1 MKDRAP
7 FDKDDYGRESYFCES
22 YRQFFDYA
30 LPRFQQLAAQVR
42 SGTLVRPEQLG

>member
-7 FDKDDYGRESYFCES
+7 FDKNDYGRESYFCES

-30 LPRFQQLAAQVR
+30 LPRFMQVAAQVQ
-42 SGTLVRPEQLG
+42 SGALVRPEQLA